1 MRFAKEGEVLPPGDD
16 LEEMFYAVSESDIP
30 TDLREIYAF
39 VNILYLVDGGDF
51 NVLYINHV
59 LNNEITYHPQEEDDL
74 SSDGHF
80 LASRFAVSDYR
91 SVYDGFTDFLRSD
104 YMLDVSFGFER
115 YDAERNMFYYP
126 VTLAGSYEEQQA
138 VVFVK
143 LFYDEYGFHSPRPE
157 DIRGIS
163 ENSDLEK
170 KLAGIFG

>member
-1 MRFAKEGEVLPPGDD
+1 MWF
-16 LEEMFYAVSESDIP
+16 
-30 TDLREIYAF
+30 
-39 VNILYLVDGGDF
+39 
-51 NVLYINHV
+51 INSSM
-59 LNNEITYHPQEEDDL
+59 NEITYHLQEEDEDL
-74 SSDGHF
+74 SAIVSF
-80 LASRFAVSDYR
+80 LARRFAVSDYR
-91 SVYDGFTDFLRSD
+91 SVYDGFTDFLRSN
-104 YMLDVSFGFER
+104 YMLDVSFGFQR

-143 LFYDEYGFHSPRPE
+143 LFYDEYGFHSPRPK